1 MAFPDAS
8 GRAENWNIRNLF
20 LFRPAGGEPTG
31 PRIRLDSL
39 QDSRITNNNHWVS
52 VNKSGEDIKILVPHI
67 VVEKYSRRNTF
78 EVPSREAVEL
88 RGDAKGNTIVALA
101 DDTGEKIPTLLRSGW
116 TDAPGDKVRWMGLY
130 PAARQMYYD
139 GSRRTY
145 IKPDSGLSILNLG
158 RVNVFQIEKPR
169 DGDFALHDGPGFED
183 GEPRLAVFNGQEWL
197 FFDIADSPKEV
208 K

>member
-1 MAFPDAS
+1 M
-8 GRAENWNIRNLF
+8 F

-88 RGDAKGNTIVALA
+88 RGDAKGNSIVALC
-101 DDTGEKIPTLLRSGW
+101 DDSEDKIPSLWLSGW
-116 TDAPGDKVRWMGLY
+116 TDAPGDKVRSLGLY
-130 PAARQMYYD
+130 PSARQKYYD
-139 GSRRTY
+139 GTRRTY
-145 IKPDSGLSILNLG
+145 INPDDGLSLLNLG
-158 RVNVFQIEKPR
+158 RVNVFEIEKSR
-169 DGDFALHDGPGFED
+169 DGDFVLHDGTGFED
-183 GEPRLAVFNGQEWL
+183 GEPRLAVFNGRKWL
-197 FFDIADSPKEV
+197 FFDISASRKVAKGKVSERSVGNSADSPQ
-208 K
+208 